1 MNTNYASVQVTST
14 DVEYTFRKACIWDA
28 DFLADVII
36 GAEKS
41 FTNNLGLAKFFEL
54 SEEKVR
60 ELIIKMLQE
69 EIDGCE
75 FSVSSFFI
83 ALYKE
88 KPVGAVGG
96 WLEGFDGRAP
106 SNMIKSNLISFI
118 FPKENVAKAQVKLAI
133 IKEMLQIE
141 RPLGTYQIE
150 YGYVD
155 NDHRG
160 KRITNKLM
168 DLHFAYAK
176 QLDPNVTQVQ
186 VSCFET
192 NQTSIKMHQK
202 NGFQIIDRFVCDNQ
216 EILEYLPFNVKILLE
231 KII

>member
-1 MNTNYASVQVTST
+1 MDLDYS
-14 DVEYTFRKACIWDA
+14 FRKATIQDV

-41 FTNNLGLAKFFEL
+41 FTNNLGLARFFEL
-54 SEEKVR
+54 SEEKIK
-60 ELIIKMLQE
+60 ELIIAMLE
-69 EIDGCE
+69 EEVDGCE

-83 ALYKE
+83 AFYGD
-88 KPVGAVGG
+88 KPIGAVGG
-96 WLEGFDGRAP
+96 WLEGYYQGMS
-106 SNMIKSNLISFI
+106 SNMLKSNLINYI
-118 FPKENVAKAQVKLAI
+118 FPPENVIKAQAKMKI
-133 IKEMLQIE
+133 IKEMLQID
-141 RPLGTYQIE
+141 RPMGTYQIE

-160 KRITNKLM
+160 KRITNLLM
-168 DLHFAYAK
+168 DMHFANAK
-176 QLDPNVTQVQ
+176 KLDPAVTQVQ

>member
-1 MNTNYASVQVTST
+1 M
-14 DVEYTFRKACIWDA
+14 DLDYTFRKATVKDV

-41 FTNNLGLAKFFEL
+41 FTNNLGLAKFFEI
-54 SEEKVR
+54 SEEKVK
-60 ELIIKMLQE
+60 ELIIAMLE
-69 EIDGCE
+69 EEVDGCE

-83 ALYKE
+83 AFYGD
-88 KPVGAVGG
+88 KPIGAVGG
-96 WLEGFDGRAP
+96 WLEGYYRGMS
-106 SNMIKSNLISFI
+106 SNLLKSNLINYV
-118 FPKENVAKAQVKLAI
+118 FPAENVIKAQAKMKL
-133 IKEMLQIE
+133 IKEMLQID
-141 RPLGTYQIE
+141 RPMGTYQIE

-160 KRITNKLM
+160 KRITNLLM
-168 DLHFAYAK
+168 DMHFANAK
-176 QLDPNVTQVQ
+176 QLDPAVTRVQ

-202 NGFQIIDRFVCDNQ
+202 NGFQIINRFVCDNE

>member
-1 MNTNYASVQVTST
+1 MDTEYEIRQATIK
-14 DVEYTFRKACIWDA
+14 DV

-54 SEEKVR
+54 SEEEVKKYIVA
-60 ELIIKMLQE
+60 MLE
-69 EIDGCE
+69 EEVDGCE

-83 ALYKE
+83 AFYGE

-96 WLEGFDGRAP
+96 WMEGYHNDMS
-106 SNMIKSNLISFI
+106 SNILKSNLIKFV
-118 FPKENVAKAQVKLAI
+118 FPKESVIKAQAKLEM

-141 RPLGTYQIE
+141 RPMGTYQIE

-155 NDHRG
+155 NEHRG
-160 KRITNKLM
+160 KRLTDRLM
-168 DLHFAYAK
+168 EAHRVKAN
-176 QLDPNVTQVQ
+176 QLDPNVTVMQ

-202 NGFQIIDRFVCDNQ
+202 NGFLVVKKYVCDNQ
-216 EILEYLPFNVKILLE
+216 DIFYYMPHNVKVLLE
-231 KII
+231 KAI